1 MLIRPL
7 RPPFKRLRDER
18 GFTLIELLVAM
29 SLGIIVS
36 GVALSLLN
44 FTTADVTRITERV
57 HVDQTARVTL
67 EKLMLA
73 LHSSCLAVKTAGTD
87 PIRSESSETKL
98 RFLSETSAENTY
110 GEPSAALPT
119 IKLHEVIYTPAS
131 GKKEGTLTEKSWTSL
146 STSTPPAYKFNESET
161 PTTRTLL
168 TGVEKTENAKKEIVP
183 IFRYYRYYR
192 EGESKAVLGELDPT
206 SVVGLGEKLPESEAP
221 NIAKVSVS
229 FTAVPEG
236 KENKVNTELG
246 GGRPVA
252 LEDSAILRLSPSSE
266 SSPNSPCAEV

>member
-1 MLIRPL
+1 MSRLNL
-7 RPPFKRLRDER
+7 SLKRLRDER

-36 GVALSLLN
+36 GVAFSLLN

-57 HVDQTARVTL
+57 HVDQTARVAL

-73 LHSSCLAVKTAGTD
+73 LHSSCLTPKSDPVK
-87 PIRSESSETKL
+87 PESNESKL
-98 RFLSETSAENTY
+98 KFVSETSAENEH

-119 IKLHEVIYTPAS
+119 IRLHEIVYTAAS
-131 GKKEGTLTEKSWTSL
+131 GKTEGTLTEKSWP
-146 STSTPPAYKFNESET
+146 STGVAPKYEFNEKET
-161 PTTRTLL
+161 PTKRTLL
-168 TGVEKTENAKKEIVP
+168 TGVGQTETSKKETLP

-192 EGESKAVLGELDPT
+192 EGDSKAVLGELDPT
-206 SVVGLGEKLPESEAP
+206 PIAGTLSTSEAP
-221 NIAKVSVS
+221 DVAKVSVD

-252 LEDSAILRLSPSSE
+252 LEDSAILRLSSSSE
-266 SSPNSPCAEV
+266 EASNLPCAEL

>member
-1 MLIRPL
+1 MRWPVLS
-7 RPPFKRLRDER
+7 FKRLREER

-57 HVDQTARVTL
+57 HADQTGRVAL

-73 LHSSCLAVKTAGTD
+73 LHSSCVAAKTAKTD
-87 PIRSESSETKL
+87 PIRPESTENKL
-98 RFLSETSAENTY
+98 RFLSETSAENEY
-110 GEPSAALPT
+110 HEPSAALPNIT
-119 IKLHEVIYTPAS
+119 LHEVLFTEGS
-131 GKKEGTLTEKSWTSL
+131 GKTEGALTENLWTS
-146 STSTPPAYKFNESET
+146 TGVPPNYEFNEKAA
-161 PTTRTLL
+161 PTTKRTLL
-168 TGVEKTENAKKEIVP
+168 TGIEKTENAKKELLP

-192 EGESKAVLGELDPT
+192 EGDSKAVLGELDPT
-206 SVVGLGEKLPESEAP
+206 SLVSGSGKLSEAEAP
-221 NIAKVSVS
+221 DVAKISVS

-236 KENKVNTELG
+236 KENKLNTELG

-266 SSPNSPCAEV
+266 ESANLPCAEL

>member
-1 MLIRPL
+1 MRPL
-7 RPPFKRLRDER
+7 RFSLKNLRDER

-57 HVDQTARVTL
+57 HVDQTARVAL

-87 PIRSESSETKL
+87 PIRAESSETKL
-98 RFLSETSAENTY
+98 RFLSEDSAENAY
-110 GEPSAALPT
+110 KEPSAALPT

-131 GKKEGTLTEKSWTSL
+131 GKKEGTLTEKSWTS
-146 STSTPPAYKFNESET
+146 TGTPPAYKFNESET

-168 TGVEKTENAKKEIVP
+168 TGIDQTENAKKEIVP
-183 IFRYYRYYR
+183 VFRYYRYYR

-206 SVVGLGEKLPESEAP
+206 SVVVGPSQKLSESEAP

-236 KENKVNTELG
+236 KENLVNKELG

-266 SSPNSPCAEV
+266 SAPNSPCAEV

>member
-1 MLIRPL
+1 MRQLVHR
-7 RPPFKRLRDER
+7 FKRLQDER

-29 SLGIIVS
+29 SLGLIVS

-57 HVDQTARVTL
+57 HVDQTARVAL

-73 LHSSCLAVKTAGTD
+73 LHSSCLTVKTASTD
-87 PIRSESSETKL
+87 PIRPESSETKL
-98 RFLSETSAENTY
+98 RFLSEDSAENAY

-168 TGVEKTENAKKEIVP
+168 TGIGQTENAKKEIVP

-206 SVVGLGEKLPESEAP
+206 SVVGKLSEAEAP

-266 SSPNSPCAEV
+266 SAPNSPCAEV

>member
-1 MLIRPL
+1 MRRL
-7 RPPFKRLRDER
+7 RLSFKGLRDER

-57 HVDQTARVTL
+57 HADQTGRVAL

-73 LHSSCLAVKTAGTD
+73 LHSSCLTAKSD
-87 PIRSESSETKL
+87 PIKPESTTSKL
-98 RFLSETSAENTY
+98 RFVSETSAENEY

-119 IKLHEVIYTPAS
+119 IKLHEVTYMPGS
-131 GKKEGTLTEKSWTSL
+131 GKTEGTLIEKSWTSKGV
-146 STSTPPAYKFNESET
+146 PPNYEFNEKET

-168 TGVEKTENAKKEIVP
+168 TGIEQTENAKKEILPV
-183 IFRYYRYYR
+183 FRYYRYYR
-192 EGESKAVLGELDPT
+192 ESDSKAVLGELDPT
-206 SVVGLGEKLPESEAP
+206 PVVSGSEKLKESEALDV
-221 NIAKVSVS
+221 AKVSVN
-229 FTAVPEG
+229 FTALPEG
-236 KENKVNTELG
+236 KENKINTELG

-252 LEDSAILRLSPSSE
+252 LEDSAILRLSTSSE
-266 SSPNSPCAEV
+266 ASSSNLPCAEL